1 MSLYVALPGVVE
13 SPAAAKATF
22 VTLVIATLEF
32 TVLRLHVNVV
42 PDVLLSDAHRS
53 VQLCPA
59 VRDHT
64 HLVVTSGSAAAND
77 GTTIANSVTTKM
89 PAGDLDIMLLNG
101 VKTTRDGACGIQSA

>member
-1 MSLYVALPGVVE
+1 MSLYVALPGVE

-22 VTLVIATLEF
+22 VTLVIITSEVTF
-32 TVLRLHVNVV
+32 LRSLHVNVV

-53 VQLCPA
+53 MQLCPA